1 MKITKNHLR
10 EIIKEELQ
18 LLTTEMNHQQIIN
31 EGYLDRVKK
40 FGKFM
45 MGAKKR
51 AKQANR
57 VVSSDSSFEWIGKEL
72 GIQAK
77 SAAKTATMNAARTI
91 GAAEMTGISFAI
103 GIPALALWSVSRG
116 TTLEGILR
124 NQHSY
129 LNLRNRRENKP
140 EVPLTMNDVADP
152 FSQEFANSYSARRGK
167 DAPLVALI
175 RDQELFREL
184 KEDGI
189 IGPDIE
195 EWTRGWYA
203 KIANAKQV
211 YLRAKNQEQDEEPTS

>member
-31 EGYLDRVKK
+31 EGYLDTVKR

-51 AKQANR
+51 SSQANR
-57 VVSSDSSFEWIGKEL
+57 ATSSDNPFEWIGKEL
-72 GIQAK
+72 GSEAK
-77 SAAKTATMNAARTI
+77 SAAKTATITGARTI

-116 TTLEGILR
+116 TTPEGILR
-124 NQHSY
+124 NLHKY
-129 LNLRNRRENKP
+129 LNLSNRRENKP

-152 FSQEFANSYSARRGK
+152 FSQDFANSYSARRGK
-167 DAPLVALI
+167 DAALVALI
-175 RDQELFREL
+175 RDQELFHEL

-189 IGPDIE
+189 IGSDIE
-195 EWTRGWYA
+195 AWTMGWYA
-203 KIANAKQV
+203 KIANAKQT
-211 YLRAKNQEQDEEPTS
+211 YLSAKNEEDEEPTS